1 MFEGRWIV
9 VEGIDGVGKSTLVK
23 YLHRILLERGEP
35 VLVTREP
42 GGSPL
47 GEFLRTWFLGRQ
59 EISIPTELLL
69 LFAARID
76 HLEQV
81 IYPALRAGKWVLCD
95 RFIDS
100 TYAYQ
105 GGGRGFPSEHISWLE
120 KNFLSSRQPDRTLL
134 LDLPVEVALA
144 RAKKR
149 GVTDRFEQENVA
161 FYERVRSAYLARASL
176 APERYQIVEASQPW
190 EEVWVTSFLDF
201 QVNC

>member
-1 MFEGRWIV
+1 MSEGRWIV

-23 YLHRILLERGEP
+23 YLHRILLEREKP

-47 GEFLRTWFLGRQ
+47 GEFLRIWLLGRQ
-59 EISIPTELLL
+59 EVSIPTELLL
-69 LFAARID
+69 LFAARVD

-81 IYPALRAGKWVLCD
+81 IYPALKMGKWVLCD

-105 GGGRGFPSEHISWLE
+105 GGGRGFPSERISWLE
-120 KNFLSSRQPDRTLL
+120 KNFLGSRKPDRTLL
-134 LDLPVEVALA
+134 LDLPVEVALS

-149 GVTDRFEQENVA
+149 GATDRFEQEDLA
-161 FYERVRSAYLARASL
+161 FYDRVRSAYLARASL
-176 APERYQIVEASQPW
+176 SPECYQIVDASRLW
-190 EEVWVTSFLDF
+190 EDAWVSSFLSF
-201 QVNC
+201 EAES